1 MSEQSVCCSDQGI
14 IFICGVNYVQK
25 LSQRYPL
32 GYLENYLEIVMN
44 INILIV
50 DKFAIIHRG

>member
-14 IFICGVNYVQK
+14 IFICGVNCVQK

-32 GYLENYLEIVMN
+32 GYLENYLEIIMN